1 MHPTLQGGLT
11 TPNHQPVI
19 TTNTTPLPN
28 HSRHSHPIPPHPMKF
43 RRLKDSNR
51 HKLWT
56 TTTTKRRVSSYIR
69 STTAS
74 LRMASKKRSNYS
86 SAPTFC
92 LIMISQIPTSENFQ
106 PPTCLHSSCPCLT
119 PVTSRCHL
127 PFANVRTTHGR
138 YFMGRHFIPLS
149 SSSLKVRSDQPT
161 GLIIKTFN
169 AVTCQPSGPSTLAEK
184 LQTATR
190 PSQIGRQESYTR
202 RHPEER
208 ERTTRHCHWGDVS
221 RSTFPQR
228 VERWRQ

>member
-1 MHPTLQGGLT
+1 
-11 TPNHQPVI
+11 
-19 TTNTTPLPN
+19 
-28 HSRHSHPIPPHPMKF
+28 MKF
-43 RRLKDSNR
+43 RRVKDSNR
-51 HKLWT
+51 RKQWT
-56 TTTTKRRVSSYIR
+56 TRPINKLVSNCRRSTAAFLRMSSKRRSSC
-69 STTAS
+69 
-74 LRMASKKRSNYS
+74 S
-86 SAPTFC
+86 SALTFF
-92 LIMISQIPTSENFQ
+92 LIMISHRPKSENFQ

-127 PFANVRTTHGR
+127 PVTNVRTTHGR